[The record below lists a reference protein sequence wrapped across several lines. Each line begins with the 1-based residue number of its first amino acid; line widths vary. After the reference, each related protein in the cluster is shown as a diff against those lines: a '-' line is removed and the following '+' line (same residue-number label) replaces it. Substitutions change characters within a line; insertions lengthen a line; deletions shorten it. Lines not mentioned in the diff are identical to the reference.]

1 MPAPLSD
8 DDHKRRARRRLIGA
22 VALTI
27 LAVILLPLVLE
38 DEPPPTGPLNVLMP
52 PLPEKA
58 SLAENTVEYAP
69 PSANSTIEPASP
81 EDKTLATPVPQN
93 VQKPVEPTRP
103 TEAKRKEESEKPLA
117 TENESGA
124 FVVQVGVFSDKGN
137 VQKIQSRI
145 SALGLKSY
153 TEQVGN
159 ATRVRLGAFSSHAE
173 ADAIAAKLTAAGLPG
188 KVVEK

>member
-1 MPAPLSD
+1 MSATLSD
-8 DDHKRRARRRLIGA
+8 DEHKRQARRRLIGA

-38 DEPPPTGPLNVLMP
+38 DEPPPTGPLKVLMP
-52 PLPEKA
+52 PLSEKA

-69 PSANSTIEPASP
+69 PPANATIEPAPPEVKSP
-81 EDKTLATPVPQN
+81 ATPVPQK
-93 VQKPVEPTRP
+93 VQKPVETARSTEVTRNV
-103 TEAKRKEESEKPLA
+103 ESGKPRSA
-117 TENESGA
+117 DNDTGA
-124 FVVQVGVFSDKGN
+124 FVVQIGVFSDKGN
-137 VQKIQSRI
+137 VQKVQSRI

-173 ADAIAAKLTAAGLPG
+173 ADAIAARLSGAGVPG
-188 KVVEK
+188 KEVEK